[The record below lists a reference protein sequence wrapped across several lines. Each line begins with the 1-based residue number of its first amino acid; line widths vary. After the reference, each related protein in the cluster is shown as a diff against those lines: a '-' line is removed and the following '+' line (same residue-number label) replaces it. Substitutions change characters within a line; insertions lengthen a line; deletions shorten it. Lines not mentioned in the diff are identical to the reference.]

1 MLRQWAPFEEL
12 AKAFAEGDVCLRV
25 AGLVPAARALA
36 VAELRETHPRTA
48 LVIAKGL
55 ADSHRLSQDL
65 KFFGAPVAEFPEQE
79 PRLWRGGHHREAAP
93 EGGVIC
99 RRLLAGE
106 PLLVVSTPAALDVPL
121 PAPSAFTD
129 ATLRLSAGDS
139 LDREL
144 LIEALDKAGYE
155 RVDTV

>member
-12 AKAFAEGDVCLRV
+12 AKAFAEGNVCLRV

-36 VAELRETHPRTA
+36 VAELRDTHPRPA
-48 LVIAKGL
+48 LVIVKGL
-55 ADSHRLSQDL
+55 ADAHRWAQDL

-79 PRLWRGGHHREAAP
+79 PRLWRGGHNREADA
-93 EGGVIC
+93 ERSMIC

-106 PLLVVSTPAALDVPL
+106 PLLVVATPAALDVPL
-121 PAPSAFTD
+121 PAPTVFGAG
-129 ATLRLSAGDS
+129 TLRFSVDES

-144 LIEALDKAGYE
+144 LLEALQ
-155 RVDTV
+155 